1 MKRGSGKREAG
12 NGATRR
18 EFVGT
23 VAGGIAALTLPPSLF
38 PPPRVSRL
46 DRIGVQLYTLRDLA
60 KQDFEGTLS
69 RIGAIG
75 YREVEFFDVESAGYH
90 GRTPVQVRA
99 VLDHAG
105 LAAPSAHVGFGA
117 LEAGWEATVQ
127 TAHQVGHQFLVC
139 AWVPEQRRTTIDAW
153 KHISDVLN
161 HAGTVCKDAG
171 IQFAYH
177 NHNFEFVTLEGK
189 VPYDVMLEGTDPA
202 LVKLEVD
209 LFWITFAG
217 ADPLAYF
224 SRYPGR
230 FPLVHVKDMTP
241 KPSPDATA
249 ESVMVDVGKG
259 SIDWKGIF
267 ARAQTAGIRHYFV
280 EHDQPADPLAS
291 IRASYNYLRDIEF

>member
-1 MKRGSGKREAG
+1 MNTGRGTRDEGRG
-12 NGATRR
+12 LPRR

-75 YREVEFFDVESAGYH
+75 YREVEFFGVESAGYH
-90 GRTPVQVRA
+90 GRSPAQVRA

-127 TAHQVGHQFLVC
+127 TARQVGHQYLVC
-139 AWVPEQRRTTIDAW
+139 AFVPEERRSTIDAW
-153 KHISDVLN
+153 KHISDTLN
-161 HAGTVCKDAG
+161 RAGAVCKDAG
-171 IQFAYH
+171 IQFGYH
-177 NHNFEFVTLEGK
+177 NHNFEFATLEGK
-189 VPYDVMLEGTDPA
+189 IPYDVLLESTDPG

-209 LFWITFAG
+209 LFWIIFAG
-217 ADPLAYF
+217 KDPLTYF
-224 SRYPGR
+224 SRSPGR
-230 FPLVHVKDMTP
+230 FPLVHVKDMRP
-241 KPSPDATA
+241 KPTPDASA
-249 ESVMVDVGKG
+249 EAVMADVGKG

-267 ARAQTAGIRHYFV
+267 GQSRAAGIQHYFV

-291 IRASYNYLRDIEF
+291 IRASYDYLRGLEF